1 VNVSGGFSKVVR
13 MVWVG
18 GVGDDG
24 WVEDKEANKEVRE
37 VVDITKFNNP
47 SVVES
52 KRAYRISLIMT
63 PAT

>member
-1 VNVSGGFSKVVR
+1 
-13 MVWVG
+13 
-18 GVGDDG
+18 
-24 WVEDKEANKEVRE
+24 
-37 VVDITKFNNP
+37 VDITKFNNP